1 MQASVRMKHDV
12 AILDLEGTFIPGV
25 DGSFLRQKTQDLLD
39 ANVRKLVFS
48 FSGVPYI
55 DSTGLGF
62 LAASRSAAEQVG
74 AQLALCSVPPQVR
87 KILDRVQLTKFF
99 LIAEDENA
107 AIALLT
113 TASPKRAD
121 SKGSDLEKEKKPR

>member
-1 MQASVRMKHDV
+1 MKVSVRLKDDV
-12 AILDLEGTFIPGV
+12 AILDLEGKFIAGV
-25 DGSFLRQKTQDLLD
+25 DGSFLRQKTQELLD

-62 LAASRSAAEQVG
+62 LAASRTAAEQAG
-74 AQLALCSVPPQVR
+74 ARLILCSVPSQVK
-87 KILDRVQLTKFF
+87 KIMDRVQLSKFF

-107 AIALLT
+107 AITLITDPPQAWAFE
-113 TASPKRAD
+113 ASKPQKPKKR
-121 SKGSDLEKEKKPR
+121 G